1 MEKKDL
7 QSFFGL
13 KTVLILKDFEKFS
26 EILFDISLRFT
37 LNIILNFGIY
47 LVFSFCYYLHKI
59 YVIYIR
65 EKVLKSF
72 PTVRFTENYEP
83 EPEPGLESESESE
96 PKSEPE
102 SESKPESKQEVND
115 QFQETHQTE
124 DSNDSNEKDLAI
136 KQHIE
141 HEEISNCPDCVICL
155 TPIEVGT
162 QLLCTHVFHKSCLDE
177 MTAESASFK
186 CPICGFDNLMNKG
199 NFSEMKRKFPF
210 HLQNLLG
217 GVSAKELKKTK
228 FKKTWFDQIEDLENY
243 TLSDVYEEDPIFSNL
258 DNTYLDFKRV
268 YKPRKRLIRG
278 GRHNFRMRIQ
288 DIHYKE
294 SLLFKKPREV
304 CLVTQWKLAQ
314 YKS

>member
-13 KTVLILKDFEKFS
+13 KTVLVLKDFEKFS

-47 LVFSFCYYLHKI
+47 LIFSFCYYLHKI

-72 PTVRFTENYEP
+72 PTVRFTENSEP
-83 EPEPGLESESESE
+83 EPETD
-96 PKSEPE
+96 
-102 SESKPESKQEVND
+102 D
-115 QFQETHQTE
+115 QFQKTGQTE
-124 DSNDSNEKDLAI
+124 DSNDN
-136 KQHIE
+136 KQKEIE
-141 HEEISNCPDCVICL
+141 TKQTIDHEEISNCPDCVICL

-162 QLLCTHVFHKSCLDE
+162 QLLCTHVFHKSCLEE
-177 MTAESASFK
+177 MTAESSSFK

-199 NFSEMKRKFPF
+199 KFSEMKRKFPF

-217 GVSAKELKKTK
+217 GVTAKELKKEK
-228 FKKTWFDQIEDLENY
+228 IKTRRDVQIEDLENY
-243 TLSDVYEEDPIFSNL
+243 TLNDVYEEDPIFSNL
-258 DNTYLDFKRV
+258 DKTYLNFKRV
-268 YKPRKRLIRG
+268 YKPRKQVIRG
-278 GRHNFRMRIQ
+278 IRHNLRIQ
-288 DIHYKE
+288 IKDIHSRE
-294 SLLFKKPREV
+294 EQLFRKPREV